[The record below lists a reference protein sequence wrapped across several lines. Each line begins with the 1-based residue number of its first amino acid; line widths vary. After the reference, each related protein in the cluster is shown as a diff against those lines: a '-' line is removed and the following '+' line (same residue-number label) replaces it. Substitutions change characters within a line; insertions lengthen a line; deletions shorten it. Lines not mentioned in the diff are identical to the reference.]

1 MQRISKKLI
10 KKIAE
15 RYDVG
20 YREVSPGKGG
30 CIDDYTKEVKKHVA
44 EKTAK
49 NLLNTKYFKI

>member
-15 RYDVG
+15 RYGVG
-20 YREVSPGKGG
+20 YREVPLGEGG
-30 CIDDYTKEVKKHVA
+30 CIDDYTKEVKKHIA
-44 EKTAK
+44 EETAK